1 MIVAALLYIA
11 TAPAAQAADPCNGSS
26 TYEMN
31 RCSAGKLE
39 RANKRLNEYIAAAK
53 TRYEEQAAVVLG
65 IDASEAAFEAYRDIE
80 CSTVLENWKDGTI
93 RGVMTLSCKLML
105 TNERTETVW
114 ANWLQYM
121 DDTPPVLPEPKP
133 IE

>member
-1 MIVAALLYIA
+1 MIFGLLFIAA
-11 TAPAAQAADPCNGSS
+11 AAAVPSSGPCKGSS

-31 RCSAGKLE
+31 QCSASKVE
-39 RANKRLNEYIAAAK
+39 RADKRLNQYIAAAK
-53 TRYEEQAAVVLG
+53 TRYADEPAVVLG

-80 CSTVLENWKDGTI
+80 CSTVLESWKEGTI
-93 RGVMTLSCKLML
+93 RGVMTLSCKLAL
-105 TNERTETVW
+105 TNDRTETVW